1 MNSISAITALLMA
14 LLLSAA
20 PGDALE
26 TQQSVLTTKAQLEGV
41 RRIDHSGP
49 GRLTIRQGRHAGV
62 SITGDGPETAA
73 VLVEVFDDVL
83 YLEVPEGPSS
93 PALEIVVTLPAV
105 DEVISHGPS
114 VVTVEALHAD
124 TLSLEALG
132 AGSFQVRSLRAH
144 ELLVTGA
151 PGAAFTLS
159 GEVERQVLDLSNPGR
174 YQARSLNS
182 ESVEATVVG
191 GGLILLQVD
200 DLLDV
205 RLAGAARLRYVGSP
219 FVSQMVSG
227 AGSVAPVGEIS
238 I

>member
-1 MNSISAITALLMA
+1 MTLLLCA
-14 LLLSAA
+14 LLLFAT
-20 PGDALE
+20 PGGALE
-26 TQQSVLTTKAQLEGV
+26 SVNRTVTAQAALEGV
-41 RRIDHSGP
+41 RRIDYSGP
-49 GRLTIRQGRHAGV
+49 GRLTIRQGDQAGMV
-62 SITGDGPETAA
+62 VLGDIPEAID

-83 YLEVPEGPSS
+83 YLEVP
-93 PALEIVVTLPAV
+93 ALTNSTAPEIVVTLPAV

-114 VVTVEALHAD
+114 EVTVEALHAD
-124 TLSLEALG
+124 SLSLEALG
-132 AGSFQVRSLRAH
+132 AGSFQVQSLRAH

-151 PGAAFTLS
+151 PGAVFILS
-159 GEVERQVLDLSNPGR
+159 GQVERQVLDLSDPGH

-219 FVSQMVSG
+219 YVSQLVSG